1 MHVGSIWARHLAVPT
16 SLRDTTHGVSIT
28 LSEAESRRVV
38 AGYGVPV
45 SPFVI
50 GTSADEVLAA
60 VDSDATVTYPVVA
73 KLCGRAIAHKTER
86 GLVRLRIA
94 DADSLRTA
102 CDELLGKAVPE
113 DGDVEV
119 LVSSMVNG
127 NRELIAGL
135 NDDPQFGMTVM
146 VGVGGILAEAIRD
159 VSFRLAPISEV
170 DAAEML
176 DDLATQRLFDEF
188 RGEPKADRAAIID
201 ALVALARVGAEEVG
215 LRSADLNPLILV
227 DGKPMAVDALLEIDS
242 NG

>member
-1 MHVGSIWARHLAVPT
+1 M
-16 SLRDTTHGVSIT
+16 SIT
-28 LSEAESRRVV
+28 LSEAESRRIV

-45 SPFVI
+45 SPYVT
-50 GTSADEVLAA
+50 GTSTDAVLAA
-60 VDSDATVTYPVVA
+60 VDADPTVTYPVVA

-94 DADSLRTA
+94 DRDALAAA
-102 CDELLGKAVPE
+102 CDDLLGKARPD

-119 LVSSMVNG
+119 LVSTMVDG

-159 VSFRLAPISEV
+159 VSFRLAPITEV
-170 DAAEML
+170 DAAEMV
-176 DDLATQRLFDEF
+176 DDLSTQRLFEAF
-188 RGEPKADRAAIID
+188 RGEPEADRDAIVK
-201 ALVALARVGAEEVG
+201 ALVALARLGAEEPG

-227 DGKPMAVDALLEIDS
+227 DGKPVAVDALLELDEE
-242 NG
+242 NANV